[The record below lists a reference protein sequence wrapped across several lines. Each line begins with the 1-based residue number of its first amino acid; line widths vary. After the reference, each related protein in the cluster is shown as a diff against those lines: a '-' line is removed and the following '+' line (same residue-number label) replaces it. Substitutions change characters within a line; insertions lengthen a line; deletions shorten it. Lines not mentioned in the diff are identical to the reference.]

1 MGESVTDMYGVWV
14 CIVCMVCGK
23 ELTTCKVC
31 ELGCGVWVVNC
42 EVSGL
47 GIAAVVRCEVW
58 VCVL

>member
-47 GIAAVVRCEVW
+47 GIAAVVRCEV
-58 VCVL
+58 